1 MFVFSLLLLF
11 AFYSAADA
19 HKADARVDRLN
30 LTVLLKDFMHLDPTT
45 RYQVAKNA
53 FIRELNEFRVS
64 CFLRI
69 VQLYVLTK

>member
-1 MFVFSLLLLF
+1 M
-11 AFYSAADA
+11 
-19 HKADARVDRLN
+19 DARVDRLN

-64 CFLRI
+64 FCCSSHVSI
-69 VQLYVLTK
+69 D